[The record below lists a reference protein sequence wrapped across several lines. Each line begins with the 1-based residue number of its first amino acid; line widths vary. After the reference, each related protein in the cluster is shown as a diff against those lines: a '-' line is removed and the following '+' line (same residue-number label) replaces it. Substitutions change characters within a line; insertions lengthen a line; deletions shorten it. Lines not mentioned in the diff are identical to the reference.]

1 MTDDEKRGPEC
12 QARRRKAFLFSARL
26 SRQGLFILSTQVALF
41 RRDKQ
46 KSTALIVFPHIGVE
60 VRHGA
65 PFPGYVAR
73 APLDEEADR
82 KTPKHAQNPYSI
94 RSPYPAGI
102 ITSAGVQPLM

>member
-1 MTDDEKRGPEC
+1 MKVSVYNLF
-12 QARRRKAFLFSARL
+12 QANVQPYLML
-26 SRQGLFILSTQVALF
+26 SELQQGLFILSTQAALF

-46 KSTALIVFPHIGVE
+46 KSVALIVFPHIGVE

-82 KTPKHAQNPYSI
+82 KTPKHAQDPYGI
-94 RSPYPAGI
+94 RSSYPAGI
-102 ITSAGVQPLM
+102 IASAGVQPLM

>member
-1 MTDDEKRGPEC
+1 MGQDRHGRARCGCRG
-12 QARRRKAFLFSARL
+12 RG
-26 SRQGLFILSTQVALF
+26 QGLFILSTQVALF

-94 RSPYPAGI
+94 WSPYPAGI